1 MSALTTVQ
9 VLRLSLS
16 LGSLELHVPT
26 LIGNSYNQD
35 GRMQGAQLASVPVT
49 VPQNDTQVW
58 EAKFDNR
65 LPLDLHGADIT
76 AKKRKEGRARRRRP
90 AEGSRD

>member
-1 MSALTTVQ
+1 MDLSKKWPRVQ
-9 VLRLSLS
+9 LDMVR
-16 LGSLELHVPT
+16 SLELHVPT

-49 VPQNDTQVW
+49 VQQNDTQVW

-65 LPLDLHGADIT
+65 LPLDLHG
-76 AKKRKEGRARRRRP
+76 RVHGR
-90 AEGSRD
+90 